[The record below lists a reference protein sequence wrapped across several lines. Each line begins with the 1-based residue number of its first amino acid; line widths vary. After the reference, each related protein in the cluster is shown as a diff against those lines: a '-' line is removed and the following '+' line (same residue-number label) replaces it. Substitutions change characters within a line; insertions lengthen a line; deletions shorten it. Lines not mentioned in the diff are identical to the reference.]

1 MARISRVFN
10 LKVRRSVYNSLV
22 LYLTPCKGANLSFG
36 LNVEQQLYS
45 IGYNV
50 VECEET
56 LANVTLATLE

>member
-22 LYLTPCKGANLSFG
+22 LYLTPSKSVNLSFG
-36 LNVEQQLYS
+36 LNAEQQLYS